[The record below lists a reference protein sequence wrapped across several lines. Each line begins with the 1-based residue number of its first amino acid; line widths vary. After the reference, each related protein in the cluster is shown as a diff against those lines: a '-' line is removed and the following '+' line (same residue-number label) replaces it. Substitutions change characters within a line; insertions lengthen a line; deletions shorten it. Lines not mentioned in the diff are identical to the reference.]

1 MASAASI
8 MRSALRTTSSRA
20 FRWSRVQEM
29 YAVIA
34 RPSENTTSR
43 TRLNLSLRPIRASS
57 LALLQPGIRPGEP
70 DQAERHRMRPG
81 HGPRRPEPELHPAA
95 RPALELLDQRSVARV
110 EHGGARIG
118 EPIHRDHGLAVD
130 RDADVVE
137 S

>member
-20 FRWSRVQEM
+20 FLWSSVQET

-34 RPSENTTSR
+34 RPSGHTTSK
-43 TRLNLSLRPIRASS
+43 TRLNLSLRPIHSSS
-57 LALLQPGIRPGEP
+57 LALPQPGVCPGEP
-70 DQAERHRMRPG
+70 DQAERGRMRAG
-81 HGPRRPEPELHPAA
+81 RGPRRPEPELHPAA
-95 RPALELLDQRSVARV
+95 RAALELLDQRRVAGL

-130 RDADVVE
+130 RD
-137 S
+137 